1 MKIAITGASG
11 FAGQAI
17 TRRLLAEGHTVRAL
31 VRRPAA
37 FSLAGA
43 EARAADLA
51 DPRSIATAAHEC
63 DVLVHAAAETH
74 PGSAA
79 AALGWRNVAGTE
91 NAINAAR
98 HAGIE
103 RFVHVSCTDATL
115 VAAPRNHWKEDH
127 VPLQPL
133 VGELARSKQRAEEVV
148 IGGGGIAGAD
158 GSIDIVILRPGMLW
172 GAGDERSRLPRLCGE
187 AIATGSLSLCGDGTN
202 LVATTHVD
210 NLAEAVH
217 RALVVESAAGGTF
230 HVLDGE
236 LALAQDFFGDL
247 AEALSLAK
255 PTRPRLGF
263 RGAYAAAR
271 LRARASVSRTSPPTR
286 SSGVAKARTSAWK
299 PPGRSSTTGRP
310 CPCTKVS
317 PGSGPGPRRWAAR
330 CTSRASSVAPPTRR
344 ASPRRSTPPSA
355 PERWIHG
362 STPRRL
368 STSC

>member
-51 DPRSIATAAHEC
+51 DPRSIATAAREC

-236 LALAQDFFGDL
+236 LALAQDFLGDL

-271 LRARASVSRTSPPTR
+271 LRARLGQPGLAPDEVLRRGQSAHLSVE
-286 SSGVAKARTSAWK
+286 
-299 PPGRSSTTGRP
+299 
-310 CPCTKVS
+310 
-317 PGSGPGPRRWAAR
+317 AAR
-330 CTSRASSVAPPTRR
+330 EVLDYRPPMPMHEGFAGLRAWAEEVGGAVHLASLERRPADAESVA
-344 ASPRRSTPPSA
+344 AQVDAAFRS
-355 PERWIHG
+355 
-362 STPRRL
+362 
-368 STSC
+368 